1 MMRCDHSYTRPPSVD
16 GLVDCA
22 AVDAA
27 VSSEYV
33 PAQPAAQRNPDLL
46 QKEGQQTTVVKVA
59 GWGKGTEQKK
69 RKRISKALINYILRE
84 NLSSLQSGAVC
95 LNIN

>member
-1 MMRCDHSYTRPPSVD
+1 MMRCDHSYTRPPSVE
-16 GLVDCA
+16 GLFDCA

-33 PAQPAAQRNPDLL
+33 PAQPAAQRNPDLP

-69 RKRISKALINYILRE
+69 GRE
-84 NLSSLQSGAVC
+84 FQKL
-95 LNIN
+95 